1 METSMSS
8 EQNKKV
14 RKPRRTKGDLDNAI
28 NKAAERLIM
37 ERGFSNTLI
46 TDIMKEAEIEPTVFY
61 KRYKNIDEFYGE
73 FVKKRDYWFSDV
85 IKNAMNGEDM
95 MEDVYNMLCCLL
107 SELSDKSLMLEL
119 LRWEVAQGNDITN
132 YTSKLREEHTLPLAG
147 KYLSHYFGTNVDI
160 VAWSALLIGGIYYL
174 CLHKDRA
181 PFCGIDVN
189 NPNHVERLKMALHA
203 IVDQLRWLMEKQ
215 SEKEKIAEN
224 LRKQGVSEDIIKK
237 CISL

>member
-1 METSMSS
+1 
-8 EQNKKV
+8 
-14 RKPRRTKGDLDNAI
+14 
-28 NKAAERLIM
+28 
-37 ERGFSNTLI
+37 
-46 TDIMKEAEIEPTVFY
+46 
-61 KRYKNIDEFYGE
+61 
-73 FVKKRDYWFSDV
+73 
-85 IKNAMNGEDM
+85 
-95 MEDVYNMLCCLL
+95 
-107 SELSDKSLMLEL
+107 
-119 LRWEVAQGNDITN
+119 
-132 YTSKLREEHTLPLAG
+132 
-147 KYLSHYFGTNVDI
+147 
-160 VAWSALLIGGIYYL
+160 LIGGIYYL

>member
-1 METSMSS
+1 MGSIISS
-8 EQNKKV
+8 ESNQKA
-14 RKPRRTKGDLDNAI
+14 RKPRRTKADLEKAI
-28 NKAAERLIM
+28 RVAAEKLIV
-37 ERGFSNTLI
+37 ERGFSDTLV
-46 TDIMKEAEIEPTVFY
+46 TDIMKMADIEPTVFY
-61 KRYKNIDEFYGE
+61 KRYKNISEFYSE
-73 FVKKRDYWFSDV
+73 FVKERDYWFSDI
-85 IKNAMNGEDM
+85 IKDAMKGEDLM
-95 MEDVYNMLCCLL
+95 DDVYSMLCCQL
-107 SELSDKSLMLEL
+107 SELSGKSLMLEL

-189 NPNHVERLKMALHA
+189 NTEHVERLRMALHS
-203 IVDQLRWLMEKQ
+203 IVEQLRWLMEKQ